1 MIANAVEFEAKID
14 ADWNIN
20 IPLEYR
26 NYFSDMAKV
35 ILLNEQ
41 INFAVNKQ
49 KEDDEIRERK
59 NALNRLSGLLKDCD
73 VDLDKIREERLAR
86 Q

>member
-1 MIANAVEFEAKID
+1 MIANAVEFNAKID
-14 ADWNIN
+14 GNGNIN
-20 IPLEYR
+20 VPLEYR

-41 INFAVNKQ
+41 INFAINKQ
-49 KEDDEIRERK
+49 NEDDEIRERK